1 MKAAA
6 RQSLTCIKNKKNMA
20 NDFQYGGWNCYT
32 LQCGMIMTLISTGDC
47 TLQCSMWLWN
57 CGSTPQCDTWLWY
70 DMPLNSP
77 NGSTLQCETWL
88 WNHGIEF
95 ASWKHH
101 ALWQVGP
108 NVRHIRILHL
118 VSISIMSPQKQL
130 SADMQY
136 IIPTNQACKIVV
148 THARYINRAFA
159 LHCYH
164 RMPS

>member
-1 MKAAA
+1 
-6 RQSLTCIKNKKNMA
+6 MA

-47 TLQCSMWLWN
+47 TRPMAAPCSVIR
-57 CGSTPQCDTWLWY
+57 GSGMTCHWIRPMAAPCNVRHGSGI
-70 DMPLNSP
+70 MALNSP
-77 NGSTLQCETWL
+77 VGSNMHSGRWL
-88 WNHGIEF
+88 C
-95 ASWKHH
+95 
-101 ALWQVGP
+101 P

-148 THARYINRAFA
+148 THVRYINRAFA